1 MGQQVACAGALGN
14 FNALEAVMRQARSAI
29 PSSGYV
35 ALLEYRSVV
44 YFHAAEFASIDKY
57 KDELLYHEAEATSPW
72 ENLYGRVMRLPI
84 TGVNSSWK

>member
-1 MGQQVACAGALGN
+1 MGLQVACAGALGN
-14 FNALEAVMRQARSAI
+14 FNALEAVLKQARSAI
-29 PSSGYV
+29 PSW
-35 ALLEYRSVV
+35 EYRSVG

-72 ENLYGRVMRLPI
+72 ENLYGRMMRLPI